1 MIAMLND
8 TLHDKLSDLA
18 DKLLGLD
25 VEVAEAVVTAEN
37 DLAAGLKRMEALH
50 LDVSTLDRHFRGTVA
65 NLLRYSSSGERRA
78 IVTES

>member
-1 MIAMLND
+1 M
-8 TLHDKLSDLA
+8 LA
-18 DKLLGLD
+18 DKLFGLD

-65 NLLRYSSSGERRA
+65 NLLRDSSSGVGASPVAKTSLFERD
-78 IVTES
+78 